1 MSNLLNTIN
10 DIVKGDNKMNV
21 KVELL
26 KEYVADFI
34 NQNIQDFEIDA
45 DKIADSLATKI
56 IKEISDV
63 LKNETYDDTDIVE
76 EIVTIFEKHG
86 IDTGACHN

>member
-1 MSNLLNTIN
+1 
-10 DIVKGDNKMNV
+10 MNV

-76 EIVTIFEKHG
+76 EILTIFEKHG

>member
-1 MSNLLNTIN
+1 
-10 DIVKGDNKMNV
+10 MNV

>member
-1 MSNLLNTIN
+1 
-10 DIVKGDNKMNV
+10 MNV

-26 KEYVADFI
+26 KEYITDFI
-34 NQNIQDFEIDA
+34 NQNIHNFEIDA
-45 DKIADSLATKI
+45 DKIADSTAVKI
-56 IKEISDV
+56 IEQIVCV

-76 EIVTIFEKHG
+76 EIVTIFEKYG

>member
-1 MSNLLNTIN
+1 M
-10 DIVKGDNKMNV
+10 DV

-34 NQNIQDFEIDA
+34 NQNIHDFEIDA
-45 DKIADSLATKI
+45 DKIADSVATKI
-56 IKEISDV
+56 IKEIADV
-63 LKNETYDDTDIVE
+63 LKNETYDDTYIVE
-76 EIVTIFEKHG
+76 EIVTIFEKYG